1 MQAVL
6 YLASPLPPKQPPS
19 LWQVA
24 KPSVKIVNQFLF
36 GRGMWNQA
44 WRLWDKKFTKLVFAF
59 KILLS
64 FVYVSIGSLSSFN
77 SGLLISQIVNEWVRE
92 RERERERAGSQSSH
106 LVPPPTLAMYMQ
118 VHAKTTESLMYPN
131 QNNWG
136 PFSHWLLLHNFVSLS
151 NITFWLKL
159 WIF

>member
-44 WRLWDKKFTKLVFAF
+44 WRLRDKKFTKLVFAV

-92 RERERERAGSQSSH
+92 REREREPVHNLHTWFHHLRLPCTCRSMPRPQS
-106 LVPPPTLAMYMQ
+106 PWCTPIR
-118 VHAKTTESLMYPN
+118 TTGDPSAIDYC
-131 QNNWG
+131 
-136 PFSHWLLLHNFVSLS
+136 S
-151 NITFWLKL
+151 ITS
-159 WIF
+159 